1 MIRTLVLVAAS
12 VLFAGG
18 ANASTVT
25 ARIASAP
32 ISRHGG
38 WVVKNPSRMHRWL
51 YVSGGANDYAVVAYD
66 LSAPGM
72 PLVETIT
79 QGISY
84 PGGLSIS
91 RDGTLY
97 VAINGGSEPGV
108 YAYPW
113 GQTSPS
119 VVYPIANPNVAA
131 VSKEGDLYVATRD
144 TPPSI
149 LIYRRGHTTPSRT
162 VTSSLLEVPA
172 QIIFDDAGNAYVAD
186 NHTGVLF
193 MAHGTF
199 QVQSL
204 GLEDLDGCTTGLAI
218 DPNLS
223 ALFVSDCGG
232 GTQEYI
238 LGNPYP
244 VENLDESFPADNL
257 SIGRVDQHHMTLF
270 APSLFTGQV
279 VFYQARSTTPYATLQ
294 TSLSEALGVLYKP
307 AGIPVNAPT
316 P

>member
-1 MIRTLVLVAAS
+1 MR
-12 VLFAGG
+12 
-18 ANASTVT
+18 
-25 ARIASAP
+25 
-32 ISRHGG
+32 
-38 WVVKNPSRMHRWL
+38 NPDRSHRWL

-84 PGGLSIS
+84 PGGLTIS

-97 VAINGGSEPGV
+97 VANNGGSEPGV

-119 VVYPIANPNVAA
+119 AIYPIANPNVAA
-131 VSKEGDLYVATRD
+131 VSRDGDLYVATRD

-149 LIYRRGHTTPSRT
+149 LIYRRGHMKPSRKI
-162 VTSSLLEVPA
+162 TSSLLEVPA
-172 QIIFDDAGNAYVAD
+172 QIIFDDAGDAYVAD

-193 MAHGTF
+193 MARGSF
-199 QVQSL
+199 DVQSL
-204 GLEDLDGCTTGLAI
+204 GLQDLDGCTTGLAL
-218 DPNLS
+218 DPNLN

-232 GTQEYI
+232 GTQAYA

-257 SIGRVDQHHMTLF
+257 SIGRVDHHHMTLF

-294 TSLSEALGVLYKP
+294 TTLSEALGVLYKP
-307 AGIPVNAPT
+307 AGIPRL
-316 P
+316 